1 MHLCSTSTRTN
12 MWKGTGRLEK
22 KKPVHFPMYPTFSSS
37 PLWLDSRL
45 RCDKC
50 IPLYLKEKKVYSYS
64 SAGFTYREP
73 CFQTTFRSI
82 ACTALRA
89 LLHSHTHTERSHT
102 ARIPALSDRHLQV
115 NWALPAVTS
124 RVTIATLTPPS
135 REPNLPVWLSKLH
148 NRSLPFYP
156 HSCAG

>member
-12 MWKGTGRLEK
+12 MWKITGRLEK

-50 IPLYLKEKKVYSYS
+50 IPLYLKEKKKVYSYS
-64 SAGFTYREP
+64 SAGFTYSEP

-89 LLHSHTHTERSHT
+89 LLHSHTHRELSHCQ
-102 ARIPALSDRHLQV
+102 D
-115 NWALPAVTS
+115 
-124 RVTIATLTPPS
+124 PS
-135 REPNLPVWLSKLH
+135 SLRQAPTSKL
-148 NRSLPFYP
+148 SPS
-156 HSCAG
+156 SCDITSHYSNSDSTQPGAELTCLTI

>member
-50 IPLYLKEKKVYSYS
+50 IPLYLKEKKSL
-64 SAGFTYREP
+64 FL
-73 CFQTTFRSI
+73 FFRG
-82 ACTALRA
+82 LHVQRA
-89 LLHSHTHTERSHT
+89 MLPNNLPVHSLHSIKSAPALTHTHTEISHCQ
-102 ARIPALSDRHLQV
+102 D
-115 NWALPAVTS
+115 
-124 RVTIATLTPPS
+124 PS
-135 REPNLPVWLSKLH
+135 SLRQAPTSKL
-148 NRSLPFYP
+148 SPS
-156 HSCAG
+156 SCDITSHYSNSDSTQPGAELTCLTI

>member
-50 IPLYLKEKKVYSYS
+50 IPLYLKEKKSL
-64 SAGFTYREP
+64 FL
-73 CFQTTFRSI
+73 FFRG
-82 ACTALRA
+82 LHVQRA
-89 LLHSHTHTERSHT
+89 MLPNNLPVHSLHSIKSAPALTHTQRSHT